1 MNNVAGNGGQIQIR
15 VEEAELGRALQA
27 PELQKLEV
35 ALRPKLTR
43 YNKDA
48 LLETT
53 DVEQY
58 AKELFGADWE
68 KIEEAVQAAAVI
80 YLQLCKVFHN
90 QGNQEATSE
99 GSSIN

>member
-1 MNNVAGNGGQIQIR
+1 MNNVVGNGGQNG

-27 PELQKLEV
+27 PALQQLEV

-43 YNKDA
+43 YDKSA

-53 DVEQY
+53 DVELY
-58 AKELFGADWE
+58 AKKLFGDDWG
-68 KIEEAVQAAAVI
+68 KIGEDAQAAAVI
-80 YLQLCKVFHN
+80 YLQLCKVFHD
-90 QGNQEATSE
+90 QGNQEAKSE